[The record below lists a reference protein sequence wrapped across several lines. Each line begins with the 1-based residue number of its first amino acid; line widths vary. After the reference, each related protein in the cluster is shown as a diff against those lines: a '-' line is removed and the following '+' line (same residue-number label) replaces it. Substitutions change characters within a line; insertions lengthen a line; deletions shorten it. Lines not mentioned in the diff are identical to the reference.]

1 MSSSSK
7 RRRLTIWAVY
17 IRCSQKRIQSPR
29 ASPLSLCLVL
39 LPAAPAGEKKE
50 QPDLYLSDINSQIFP
65 SFELLPPQWLRLSFS
80 SIFRSQ
86 SIAKKPWT
94 KESHLLLTS
103 STPLLVSTHLLP
115 LTTPWGLRPPP
126 TGKGLPPP
134 SFSLVLW
141 CGSCD
146 SLFPAGFGI
155 VVFALNWFTISSGLV
170 VSHSR
175 MVFCYFCF
183 WFVFNCWNS

>member
-1 MSSSSK
+1 MCKLKDIPSK
-7 RRRLTIWAVY
+7 HV
-17 IRCSQKRIQSPR
+17 IQQQAAKIDHLSCIYTLQPKENPKPS
-29 ASPLSLCLVL
+29 SPLSLCLVL

-115 LTTPWGLRPPP
+115 LTTP
-126 TGKGLPPP
+126 
-134 SFSLVLW
+134 
-141 CGSCD
+141 
-146 SLFPAGFGI
+146 
-155 VVFALNWFTISSGLV
+155 
-170 VSHSR
+170 
-175 MVFCYFCF
+175 
-183 WFVFNCWNS
+183 